1 MYACVYVCMYACL
14 HTCRVLV
21 LILSAPIVAAKM
33 PSAVKRKIGK
43 KRWKSF
49 ASYLDR
55 VRRHKMID
63 LFWRRVR
70 AEARCIPVDFDLM
83 EVLTR
88 GNGLTRTELRL
99 VDSQE
104 KLQIMFAKLQTMLG
118 RFRPGDGTAS
128 LRAPISSREQ
138 EAVLEVVQRAAL
150 VAAAQ
155 AASVLSLEWPTEPQP
170 ESVSLDQSTELQ
182 RQLGSVSPERST
194 ELQPE
199 PFPERERQP
208 GSNSAELLDADEFG
222 PDSPAPQSDTGSPD
236 RQPGSNRR
244 LRPLLQHQE
253 GSPGNGVYGS
263 HEGPT
268 KETTSRNI
276 ERS

>member
-1 MYACVYVCMYACL
+1 
-14 HTCRVLV
+14 
-21 LILSAPIVAAKM
+21 
-33 PSAVKRKIGK
+33 
-43 KRWKSF
+43 
-49 ASYLDR
+49 
-55 VRRHKMID
+55 MID
-63 LFWRRVR
+63 LSWRRLR
-70 AEARCIPVDFDLM
+70 AEARCIPLDFDVI
-83 EVLTR
+83 EVLTK

-104 KLQIMFAKLQTMLG
+104 KLQIMFAKLQTMLE
-118 RFRPGDGTAS
+118 RFRPGDGAVS

-199 PFPERERQP
+199 SFPERERQP

-236 RQPGSNRR
+236 RQPGSNSVE
-244 LRPLLQHQE
+244 LLPTEPLSPPVLE
-253 GSPGNGVYGS
+253 PALVPRGSVARFICESSSGS
-263 HEGPT
+263 SSTPVASAPRG
-268 KETTSRNI
+268 KSWQWSLWQSRGSNK
-276 ERS
+276 RD